1 MKKHYDFSNAER
13 GRFYRGS
20 KPMRVVVNVANPD
33 ALSHFEV
40 YSDNQ
45 GKYRFRLATAATVIF
60 TSEHDYDTKDDCLA
74 AISLVRQDSI
84 VAPTVFS

>member
-1 MKKHYDFSNAER
+1 MKKEYDFSNAER

-20 KPMRVVVNVANPD
+20 KPLRVVVNVSESGAH
-33 ALSHFEV
+33 SHFEV
-40 YSDNQ
+40 YSDSQ
-45 GKYRFRLATAATVIF
+45 GKYRFRLATASTVIF

-74 AISLVRQDSI
+74 AISIVRLDSI

>member
-1 MKKHYDFSNAER
+1 MKKEYDFSNAER

-20 KPMRVVVNVANPD
+20 KPLRIVVNVPERG
-33 ALSHFEV
+33 SRTHFEIF
-40 YSDNQ
+40 SDTQ
-45 GKYRFRLATAATVIF
+45 GKYRFRLATASTVLF

-74 AISLVRQDSI
+74 AISIVRQDSI